1 MGAPPTA
8 VTSDSESALYI
19 ELIAIKYFFLFFFI
33 FFSCGTPGPH
43 GVTPTIYH
51 PPRGANIKQQRWVKL
66 TLNLGLNRFWLKD
79 AEIV

>member
-19 ELIAIKYFFLFFFI
+19 ELIAIKYFFFVFFLGGHRGPMGSPPPFTI
-33 FFSCGTPGPH
+33 HPGGP
-43 GVTPTIYH
+43 
-51 PPRGANIKQQRWVKL
+51 NIKQPSSVKL
-66 TLNLGLNRFWLKD
+66 TLNLTLSRFRLKN